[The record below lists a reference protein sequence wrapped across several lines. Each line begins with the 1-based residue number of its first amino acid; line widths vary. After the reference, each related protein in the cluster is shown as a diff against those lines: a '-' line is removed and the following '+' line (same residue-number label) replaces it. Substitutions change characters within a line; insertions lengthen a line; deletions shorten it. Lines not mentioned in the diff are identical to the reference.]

1 MKIKAKK
8 HLGFIIFLII
18 ILVFPVSL
26 SYQARLNM
34 RIIVTGL
41 AIDKIDNEYQVTAQI
56 VKTIPGSKPPGTSA
70 EIDFLVDRSKVLSEA
85 VSKLAYKAG
94 KVSAFSHTNFIIVGK
109 SVLEEDIS
117 KCLDY
122 FVRDKVIKNSALLL
136 FTEDSAGDELQK
148 TKKTELS
155 VGIGLQKVY
164 TFKERNSDGLMVTII
179 DFLKNSKSNTGTS
192 VASTLALETNK
203 EQQSSSGSSG
213 GEGDS
218 SSGSGSGSGEQG
230 SSSSGGSSGSGSSSG
245 EGGSSGGGSS
255 GGEEYQYFKQNGPLM
270 CFVDGRFAGKI
281 ESEDDVSGFMLA
293 HNKSKVIEVTLSDV
307 SGGRFHNDQ
316 VEIAIRNK
324 NNKFK
329 ISYQG
334 DVPVLEVLVTITK
347 SEIGEILS
355 DKIIGTL
362 TEEEYGLLVQKL
374 KEEISKKVTACFE
387 TAKGFGVDIFN
398 AYDYA
403 YKYKY
408 KNTTNKYSD
417 KTQFLN
423 DVQIKVSV
431 DIKQMDY

>member
-18 ILVFPVSL
+18 ILVFPASL

-41 AIDKIDNEYQVTAQI
+41 AIDKINEEYQVTAQI

-70 EIDFLVDRSKVLSEA
+70 EIDFLVDKSTVLSEA

-94 KVSAFSHTNFIIVGK
+94 KVAAFSHTNFIIVGK

-122 FVRDKVIKNSALLL
+122 FIRDKVIKNSALLL
-136 FTEDSAGDELQK
+136 FAEDSAGDELQK

-179 DFLKNSKSNTGTS
+179 DFLKHSKSNTGTS

-203 EQQSSSGSSG
+203 EQQSSGGDSSGSSSG
-213 GEGDS
+213 GEGGSAKSESS
-218 SSGSGSGSGEQG
+218 SSGST
-230 SSSSGGSSGSGSSSG
+230 GSSSG
-245 EGGSSGGGSS
+245 LGSSSQSGGSGGE
-255 GGEEYQYFKQNGPLM
+255 EEYQYFKQNGPLM

-281 ESEDDVSGFMLA
+281 ESENDVSGFMLA
-293 HNKSKVIEVTLSDV
+293 HNKSKVIEVTLNNV
-307 SGGRFHNDQ
+307 TGGRFDNDK

-324 NNKFK
+324 NNRFK
-329 ISYQG
+329 ISYIG
-334 DVPVLEVLVTITK
+334 DKPVFDVKVTVTK

-362 TEEEYGLLVQKL
+362 TEEEYNMLAQKL
-374 KEEISKKVTACFE
+374 KDEIAKRVTACFE

-403 YKYKY
+403 YKHKY
-408 KNTTNKYSD
+408 KNTTNKYHN

-423 DVQIKVSV
+423 DVQLKVSV
-431 DIKQMDY
+431 EVKQMDY